1 MQPVETTVIGTRIDF
16 RELVKSYIIMIP
28 LAMLI
33 GFVLTA
39 SILNII
45 QYTIHLMNQPTT
57 SMNMSGL
64 PAFSQM
70 PYVIGILICVFIG
83 FIIVSKGAG
92 NQNYIELFDEGLSIC
107 NRKHQSRWQMLQ
119 GVLNKDYR
127 LRNKIYHYEDI
138 DFVKIHLEF
147 DTFPIYHSGVR
158 RIYLPV
164 YTFRFRDG
172 KTFQIKSGIS
182 IGEDSKNAY
191 IILKN
196 KQVSIDIEPLIEEYY
211 SQNEK
216 SGYDFFVAHYG
227 LNSPQKKAK

>member
-45 QYTIHLMNQPTT
+45 QYTIHLMN
-57 SMNMSGL
+57 MSGL
-64 PAFSQM
+64 PAFFQM

-83 FIIVSKGAG
+83 FIIVSKGVG
-92 NQNYIELFDEGLSIC
+92 SQNYIELFDEGLSIC
-107 NRKHQSRWQMLQ
+107 NRKYQSRWQMLQ

-172 KTFQIKSGIS
+172 ETFQIKSGIS
-182 IGEDSKNAY
+182 IGEDSRLN
-191 IILKN
+191 IL
-196 KQVSIDIEPLIEEYY
+196 
-211 SQNEK
+211 
-216 SGYDFFVAHYG
+216 F
-227 LNSPQKKAK
+227 